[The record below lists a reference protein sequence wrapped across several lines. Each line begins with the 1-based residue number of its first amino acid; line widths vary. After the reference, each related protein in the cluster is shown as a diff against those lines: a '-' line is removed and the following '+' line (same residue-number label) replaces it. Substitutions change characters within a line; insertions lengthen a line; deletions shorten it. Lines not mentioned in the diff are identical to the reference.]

1 MLQPPAL
8 GTKQRRHQRE
18 PRLDQGRFSL
28 GTEKSFF
35 MERWLSI
42 GRGRAGRGGGSIP
55 GGVQEMH
62 SSGTEGHK
70 PSEAR
75 QALGHR
81 SLCSPDCGATT
92 RQALTLFRRQ

>member
-1 MLQPPAL
+1 MQERLPNVPGRVVLQPPAL
-8 GTKQRRHQRE
+8 ETKQRRHQRE

-42 GRGRAGRGGGSIP
+42 GRGRGCGGGSIP

-62 SSGTEGHK
+62 GSGTEGHK

-75 QALGHR
+75 QA
-81 SLCSPDCGATT
+81 SAP
-92 RQALTLFRRQ
+92 LTAEPQPGRH